1 MHATI
6 SQSNPGTNPKIRV
19 LNNLLS
25 QQIEMIDHA
34 IGSIGEYGEVHLII
48 EKGRLRFLVTKK
60 SFDVLKVPSEGVVHD
75 LG

>member
-1 MHATI
+1 MHASI
-6 SQSNPGTNPKIRV
+6 SQSKPKTNPNISD

-25 QQIEMIDHA
+25 HQIEMIENA
-34 IGSIGEYGEVHLII
+34 IGSVGEYGEVHLII

>member
-1 MHATI
+1 MHASI
-6 SQSNPGTNPKIRV
+6 SQSKTETNPEIRD

-25 QQIEMIDHA
+25 HQIEMIDYA
-34 IGSIGEYGEVHLII
+34 IGSVGEYGEVHLII